1 LATAEA
7 ECLRNEGA
15 PASRGNGER
24 VLLTGSSRPQTI
36 DMLSSFG
43 SNAAD
48 EKLHTRVAP
57 SDTRAAAG
65 GRGHQEDDV
74 SHIETLVD
82 VEGDTGGG
90 DGINSLKNKNRGKAS
105 GRSRSRT
112 RTGGENGGGGSGN
125 SQSGRKSHQR
135 RGSRNSDAP
144 STQRSRSR
152 PRNRD
157 GRNSS
162 RGSSTNDRRRRQT
175 TDDELNS
182 EHRSSRRSPQKSTTS
197 SRQST
202 SGSRSREEGSVR
214 GRRGRDH
221 RRRPSSNSA
230 NVMTGSDDAEGMTRR
245 DETGGSYCAEAD
257 VTSAQY
263 GNVHGETAGS
273 RVSRRP
279 SRGGHASSG
288 RHRRASSCSSNIRR
302 EKPRSE
308 ILERRGS
315 GDDNGWAAKSSKEE
329 RERVRQRATA
339 AEREERGEASAREV
353 SEGEREAGLLFER
366 ESNAMAGHRRRKSEQ
381 I

>member
-1 LATAEA
+1 
-7 ECLRNEGA
+7 
-15 PASRGNGER
+15 
-24 VLLTGSSRPQTI
+24 
-36 DMLSSFG
+36 
-43 SNAAD
+43 
-48 EKLHTRVAP
+48 
-57 SDTRAAAG
+57 
-65 GRGHQEDDV
+65 
-74 SHIETLVD
+74 
-82 VEGDTGGG
+82 
-90 DGINSLKNKNRGKAS
+90 
-105 GRSRSRT
+105 
-112 RTGGENGGGGSGN
+112 
-125 SQSGRKSHQR
+125 
-135 RGSRNSDAP
+135 
-144 STQRSRSR
+144 
-152 PRNRD
+152 
-157 GRNSS
+157 
-162 RGSSTNDRRRRQT
+162 
-175 TDDELNS
+175 
-182 EHRSSRRSPQKSTTS
+182 
-197 SRQST
+197 
-202 SGSRSREEGSVR
+202 
-214 GRRGRDH
+214 
-221 RRRPSSNSA
+221 
-230 NVMTGSDDAEGMTRR
+230 MTGSDDAEGMTRR

-381 I
+381 IAQRTRGGSVDGRDPFASLKNRVFRSVSFFSSYSISCQLILRRGAGGRGASQKNEQGFGGQVRL